1 MNMTDSLNLTFTNPV
16 QPDSSGKLAD
26 KSSLQ
31 KEQFARDFESIFM
44 EKLLDEMKNTI
55 GDWGFEED
63 AGSKQIQGLFW
74 LNLARDVSGKGGLG
88 LWKEIYN
95 SLDTKN
101 NKTTT
106 DKSLDNTL

>member
-1 MNMTDSLNLTFTNPV
+1 MNMTDSLNLKLTTPV
-16 QPDSSGKLAD
+16 LPDSFGKLAD

-31 KEQFARDFESIFM
+31 KEQFARDFESVFV

-55 GDWGFEED
+55 SDWGLEED

-74 LNLARDVSGKGGLG
+74 LNLARDVSSKGGLG

-95 SLDTKN
+95 SLETE
-101 NKTTT
+101 NKKSTN
-106 DKSLDNTL
+106 DQSLDNTL